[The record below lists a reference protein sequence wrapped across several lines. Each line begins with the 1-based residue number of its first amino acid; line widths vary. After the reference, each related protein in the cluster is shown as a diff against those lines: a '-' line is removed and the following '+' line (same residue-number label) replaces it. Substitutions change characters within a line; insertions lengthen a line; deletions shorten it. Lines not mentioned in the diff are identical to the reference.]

1 MSRLDLEERKIKRCL
16 KTSLRTEVSNCL
28 SVIQG
33 KLHLTVLSRYF
44 HIFFGWT
51 SFLDHG
57 YAVLF

>member
-16 KTSLRTEVSNCL
+16 KTSQNRGQSG

-44 HIFFGWT
+44 HIFFRWT